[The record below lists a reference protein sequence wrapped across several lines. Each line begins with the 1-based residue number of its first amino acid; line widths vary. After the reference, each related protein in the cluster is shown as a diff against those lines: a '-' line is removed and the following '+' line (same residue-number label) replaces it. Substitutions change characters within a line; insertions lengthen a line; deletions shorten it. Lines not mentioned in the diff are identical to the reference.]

1 MTMGIKLGILI
12 WIVAVLFAVVV
23 ELRSD
28 DPENEDDLIERY
40 GGEPRE
46 VCQNGRLYSQRD

>member
-1 MTMGIKLGILI
+1 MTMGIKIGILV

-28 DPENEDDLIERY
+28 EPENDDLI
-40 GGEPRE
+40 
-46 VCQNGRLYSQRD
+46 

>member
-1 MTMGIKLGILI
+1 MTMGIKIGILI

-28 DPENEDDLIERY
+28 EPENDEDLI
-40 GGEPRE
+40 
-46 VCQNGRLYSQRD
+46 